1 MELAKVE
8 HTLMFETNIEE
19 KIQRLIVLLSA
30 INMVILVME
39 AIIVLVEIIIRD
51 IYVLNAIKI

>member
-1 MELAKVE
+1 VELAKVE